1 MTVATMLLVVVEIEA
16 AVFTRGL
23 VIVTAFTLTIV
34 AGLGRG
40 ANLSAFTTICLVG
53 LQIHAYLIADV
64 GAAYTLSLE
73 TDLFRPAGLIAA
85 AAVRRVGECVDA
97 GVVTGHQRLDACL
110 HALPLGAKANTGF
123 VATTTVIRV
132 GVGVDA
138 SIPAGGLALLA
149 YESTLAQHTRPAAG
163 TRMVAVTAVLL

>member
-1 MTVATMLLVVVEIEA
+1 MLLVIVEVEA
-16 AVFTRGL
+16 AVLACGL
-23 VIVTAFTLTIV
+23 VVVAAFALAVI
-34 AGLGRG
+34 AYLGRS
-40 ANLSAFTTICLVG
+40 ANDTARATIRLVVFE
-53 LQIHAYLIADV
+53 IDTNLIADV